1 MLDKDEGITS
11 QVYEVSPSGVQRLV
25 VMQRECLL
33 QPCLDPR
40 ARICITARVSTS
52 AKLWPGN
59 QRRVIKAGLIH
70 TCTLPEFGQQ
80 AHFLEFQMK
89 VQVYKTLQGLRL
101 VLEAYT
107 QLQATPRDIQDY
119 FGVRV

>member
-1 MLDKDEGITS
+1 MQDKDEGITS

-80 AHFLEFQMK
+80 AHFRSPDEGSG
-89 VQVYKTLQGLRL
+89 LQDLARAQACFGSLHPVTGNTEGYSRL
-101 VLEAYT
+101 
-107 QLQATPRDIQDY
+107 
-119 FGVRV
+119 FC

>member
-1 MLDKDEGITS
+1 MQEKDEGITS
-11 QVYEVSPSGVQRLV
+11 QVYEVSPSGAQRLV

-80 AHFLEFQMK
+80 AYSRSPDEGSGFTRPSKGSGVFWK
-89 VQVYKTLQGLRL
+89 P
-101 VLEAYT
+101 
-107 QLQATPRDIQDY
+107 TPSYRQH
-119 FGVRV
+119 